1 MSLNST
7 FLPEDYV
14 RRKRQTVTNV
24 VCLALFAVVMFGT
37 FIAFMVTT
45 RRSTEVEQRKHA
57 IDARYAQAAVQ
68 IDELREL
75 QEQKQVMLDRAELAA
90 ALVERVPRSIL
101 LAELINRM
109 PPDVSLMEFTIESEK
124 VKQIIRTDL
133 AQVAGGKKKPAT
145 GRLAPAR
152 AATRTEA
159 AAAGELK
166 VRPPRYLVDLTLVGV
181 ARTDRDVARFLT
193 ELNAFPLL
201 SNVALDYSEE
211 ASFGD
216 TILREFSIRMKL
228 DPDADIR
235 KVEEKPRT
243 TASVAPE
250 GTGPADLRGIFARP
264 AKEDAR

>member
-45 RRSTEVEQRKHA
+45 RRSTEVEQRKTA
-57 IDARYAQAAVQ
+57 IDARYAQAALQ
-68 IDELREL
+68 IDELRQL
-75 QEQKQVMLDRAELAA
+75 QEQKQLMLERAELAA

-109 PPDVSLMEFTIESEK
+109 PADVSLMDFTIESEK
-124 VKQIIRTDL
+124 IRQINRTDL
-133 AQVAGGKKKPAT
+133 TEIAGGGKS
-145 GRLAPAR
+145 GGRRLAPAR
-152 AATRTEA
+152 AATRREV

-166 VRPPRYLVDLTLVGV
+166 VQPPRYLVDLTLVGV
-181 ARTDRDVARFLT
+181 ARTDRDVARFLA

-201 SNVALDYSEE
+201 SNVQLDYSEE

-235 KVEEKPRT
+235 RIEEQPRA
-243 TASVAPE
+243 TASA
-250 GTGPADLRGIFARP
+250 GDGDGPADMRGIFARP
-264 AKEDAR
+264 NTGDDR

>member
-45 RRSTEVEQRKHA
+45 RRSTEVEQRKTA
-57 IDARYAQAAVQ
+57 IDARYAQAALQ
-68 IDELREL
+68 IDELRQL
-75 QEQKQVMLDRAELAA
+75 QEQKQVMLERAELAA

-109 PPDVSLMEFTIESEK
+109 PPDVSLMDFTVESEK
-124 VKQIIRTDL
+124 IRQINRTDL
-133 AQVAGGKKKPAT
+133 TALAEAAGKSG
-145 GRLAPAR
+145 GRRLAPAR
-152 AATRTEA
+152 AATRREV

-166 VRPPRYLVDLTLVGV
+166 VQPPRYLVDLTLVGV
-181 ARTDRDVARFLT
+181 ARTDRDVARFLA

-201 SNVALDYSEE
+201 SNVQLDYSEE

-235 KVEEKPRT
+235 RIEEQPRA
-243 TASVAPE
+243 TAAA
-250 GTGPADLRGIFARP
+250 GGGNGPADLRGIFARP
-264 AKEDAR
+264 DTGDDR